1 MLLADAAEA
10 ATRSLSEPTPSRI
23 ENLVRD
29 LIAKRI
35 VDGQLDDCPITL
47 DDLRRVRQSFVRV
60 LTGMY
65 HSRVRYPGTE
75 QSANGD

>member
-1 MLLADAAEA
+1 MEIFN
-10 ATRSLSEPTPSRI
+10 RSPGLTLPVKSTPSRI

-47 DDLRRVRQSFVRV
+47 DDLRKVRQSFVRV